1 MFYIDDINRDKEMT
15 LEQAKRIV
23 MGRARDLNLLEAI
36 QDLEALLL
44 SERDVADVENE
55 IDEFYY
61 NWSYEINAYNKV
73 FGDMAKLFEVA

>member
-1 MFYIDDINRDKEMT
+1 MFYIDAINRDKEMT
-15 LEQAKRIV
+15 LEQAKRII
-23 MGRARDLNLLEAI
+23 MGRNKDLNLFEAI
-36 QDLEALLL
+36 QDLEALLR
-44 SERDVADVENE
+44 SEREVADVEDE